1 MDDTV
6 IHTERRKGLP
16 ALPSSYQLEKYL
28 YLAQLLTVHQ
38 MENFGWDLAIV
49 RRNGRPRPLALL
61 KSYSQ
66 NKWMAIE
73 ADGVVVENPD
83 ISIR

>member
-6 IHTERRKGLP
+6 IHTERRQGLP
-16 ALPSSYQLEKYL
+16 ALPSNYQLEKYL

-38 MENFGWDLAIV
+38 MEKFGWDLAIV
-49 RRNGRPRPLALL
+49 RHHGRPRPLALL
-61 KSYSQ
+61 RNYGQS
-66 NKWMAIE
+66 KWIAIE
-73 ADGVVVENPD
+73 ADGVVVENPH